1 MASIKFSVHRNPKTN
16 PDAPDTYHV
25 RPDSYA
31 IADRAEIV
39 AHLQEHHHLSR
50 VYTEPL
56 LTELPRVIMEQLLE
70 NKTVHLQGLGTF
82 SLRLAF
88 RQHKGENPDAK
99 PIFTDPADITGNEVL
114 IDGINFR
121 PDKEFLDLMTV
132 RELHF
137 ENATG
142 RGNVGHTTQYTIDE
156 VRRYV
161 SDYLTTHD
169 HLTRRQLMQLLGL
182 TKHMAWQWLERLTS
196 EPNALLESEKVGTTF
211 VYKMKPGTSHFPA

>member
-1 MASIKFSVHRNPKTN
+1 MGNIKFSVHRNPKTD

-31 IADRAEIV
+31 TADRAEIV

-56 LTELPRVIMEQLLE
+56 LTELPHVIVEYLLE

-88 RQHKGENPDAK
+88 RQHENDTEEK
-99 PIFTDPADITGNEVL
+99 PVFTDPADITGNEVK

-121 PDKEFLDLMTV
+121 PDKEFLDLMTT
-132 RELHF
+132 REVHF
-137 ENATG
+137 ENAMSRG
-142 RGNVGHTTQYTIDE
+142 RVGHTAQYTTEE
-156 VRRYV
+156 VRRHV
-161 SDYLTTHD
+161 IEYLSTHD

-182 TKHMAWQWLERLTS
+182 TKHAAWKWLERLTAA
-196 EPNALLESEKVGTTF
+196 PNALLKGEKVGTTF
-211 VYKMKPGTSHFPA
+211 VYRIRNEG